1 MASYVNNYV
10 MKSKKKNFGL
20 LGQSLAHSVSPLLHA
35 NLGDYSYELIE
46 REENEV
52 EELFKNPSYRGF
64 NVTIPYKKLA
74 YELCDKVS
82 ETASKVG
89 CVNTVVFN
97 ESGVSF
103 GYNTDVFGFEYLCK
117 RSQIDVSGKKC
128 LVLGSGGG
136 SAAVCLALEHMKA
149 SSVEVCSRSGKL
161 NYVNLYKRKG
171 DFDIL
176 INTTPVGM
184 YPDIDA
190 SPVELNKLA
199 PLQAVIDIIYNP
211 DQTKLTMQAKLLGI
225 KSTTGLS
232 MLIGQGYLSSLIFKK
247 IRG

>member
-1 MASYVNNYV
+1 MASYVSNYV
-10 MKSKKKNFGL
+10 MKSKKKSFGL
-20 LGQSLAHSVSPLLHA
+20 LGQSLSHSVSPMLHA

-74 YELCDKVS
+74 YELCDRVS

-117 RSQIDVSGKKC
+117 RSQTDVKGKKC

-136 SAAVCLALEHMKA
+136 SAAVCYALKQMGAA
-149 SSVEVCSRSGKL
+149 SIDVCSRTGEL
-161 NYVNLYKRKG
+161 NYVNLYRRKG

-184 YPDIDA
+184 YPDVNA
-190 SPVELNKLA
+190 SPVELKRLV
-199 PLQAVIDIIYNP
+199 PLEAVIDIIYNP
-211 DQTKLTMQAKLLGI
+211 DQTQLTMQAKLLDI